1 MDRLFN
7 NKFLTDQHQTM
18 DRSKTAQL
26 GLYAILVNGDYSTLK
41 FNKSLLAFRY
51 RIDIV
56 PLDEFERRYGGIFEL
71 ENGPALE
78 QDVPLHYLDSKKN
91 PRTVCISSHFQRSI
105 RERYPEYIPLLEK
118 GYAVLLKTY
127 KTLRTDKKGWNDV
140 DKVREY
146 LLEAYEFCSNFRTC
160 LKLTVGDHFNL
171 GDFFGC
177 VVGSAKVIKYRG
189 PVREV
194 RLHPFSDGEADV
206 AGYIELAI
214 GIYFNSQRVGN
225 PKLRFI
231 QLLHCLESCLN
242 ISVPDPAALITAR
255 HTAALVAADK
265 DAFRLCYLE
274 LVGLYKIRNEL
285 IYEDLSGTA
294 RLTLLEK
301 EVESRLEGLDKIVRK
316 VLKKLVQLN
325 YQKKEQLI
333 VELEMLN

>member
-1 MDRLFN
+1 M
-7 NKFLTDQHQTM
+7 
-18 DRSKTAQL
+18 
-26 GLYAILVNGDYSTLK
+26 
-41 FNKSLLAFRY
+41 
-51 RIDIV
+51 
-56 PLDEFERRYGGIFEL
+56 
-71 ENGPALE
+71 E
-78 QDVPLHYLDSKKN
+78 QDVPIHYLDSKKN
-91 PRTVCISSHFQRSI
+91 PRTVCISSHFHRSI
-105 RERYPEYIPLLEK
+105 RERYQEYIPLLER

-127 KTLRTDKKGWNDV
+127 KTVRTDKKGWNDPE
-140 DKVREY
+140 KIREY

-194 RLHPFSDGEADV
+194 RLHPFSDGEADMERGV
-206 AGYIELAI
+206 LLEFQQSLHPKAGYMELAI
-214 GIYFNSQRVGN
+214 GIYLDSLRVEN
-225 PKLRFI
+225 PKLRFV
-231 QLLHCLESCLN
+231 QLLQCLESCLN
-242 ISVPDPAALITAR
+242 ISVPDPAAHITAR
-255 HTAALVAADK
+255 HAATLVAADK
-265 DAFRLCYLE
+265 GAFRLCYLE
-274 LVGLYKIRNEL
+274 LVDLYKIRNEL

-333 VELEMLN
+333 VELEMLT